1 MLLLLLAQD
10 GLQWNT
16 VYTIWK
22 QVHQLAKDETNR
34 QTHESS

>member
-16 VYTIWK
+16 VYAMWK
-22 QVHQLAKDETNR
+22 WVRYLANDETNG

>member
-22 QVHQLAKDETNR
+22 RVHQLVNDETNG
-34 QTHESS
+34 QTHISS